1 MYLENAISEIAIIN
15 DNSTGNDLSSAA
27 RCSNCPA
34 AAHAVIGG
42 TTDAELRAYVG
53 KCVDQYFY
61 QHVDHDMDVLKD
73 NVTNE
78 VKNRPAAQPLGAL
91 TY

>member
-1 MYLENAISEIAIIN
+1 MDVLRKRNLRNRNYQRQLHWQ
-15 DNSTGNDLSSAA
+15 
-27 RCSNCPA
+27 RPQQPA

-78 VKNRPAAQPLGAL
+78 VKNRPAALLLGAL

>member
-1 MYLENAISEIAIIN
+1 MSKDAPSTSNSIA
-15 DNSTGNDLSSAA
+15 NSTSNDLSSATL
-27 RCSNCPA
+27 CSNCPA
-34 AAHAVIGG
+34 VAHAVIGG

-78 VKNRPAAQPLGAL
+78 VKNRPAALLLGAL